1 MRRSREESVAGLA
14 RGLIEGMDARGEG
27 RERADMIRLWRIV
40 AGPEVYSHARGFAL
54 RDGEMVVFVDSS
66 TWATELAAMS
76 EHYLAAMQTGV
87 GRGSVT
93 SLRFTVS
100 KRVSV
105 DKVND
110 EEDEREGAREPL
122 ATPRAASEQERQQI
136 LAMAAGVHDLELRE
150 AAVAAAIAQLEWRKG
165 IEARNAAERAV
176 QRARDTRSRPQ
187 R

>member
-1 MRRSREESVAGLA
+1 MRRAREESVAGLA
-14 RGLIEGMDARGEG
+14 RGLIEGIDATGGG
-27 RERADMIRLWRIV
+27 RERADLIRLWRIV

-54 RDGEMVVFVDSS
+54 RGGEMVVFVDSS

-76 EHYLAAMQTGV
+76 EHYLAAMQTGA

-100 KRVSV
+100 KQVSEE
-105 DKVND
+105 KAND
-110 EEDEREGAREPL
+110 EEDERESATEPP
-122 ATPRAASEQERQQI
+122 ATPRAASEHERQQI
-136 LAMAAGVHDLELRE
+136 QAMAAGVHDPALRE

-176 QRARDTRSRPQ
+176 QRVRGTRSHPQ